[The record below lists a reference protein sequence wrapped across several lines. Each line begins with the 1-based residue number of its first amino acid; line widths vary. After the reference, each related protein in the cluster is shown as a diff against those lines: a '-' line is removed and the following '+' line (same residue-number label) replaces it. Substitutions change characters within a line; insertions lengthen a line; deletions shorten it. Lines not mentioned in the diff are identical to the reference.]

1 MRLAVLISGA
11 GSNLQALLEA
21 AARGALPARITAVIS
36 NRSDAPG
43 LQHATRAGVP
53 TAVVAVQPGESR
65 EAYDARLDA
74 ALAPFAPDALL
85 LAGFMRILSAGFVQ
99 RHAGRLLNIHPSLL
113 PRHKG
118 LDTHARALAAGDAEH
133 GASVHFVTPEL
144 DGGPVIVQAVAALHA
159 GDTVDSVKSR
169 VHALEHRLYPL
180 AAGWLARGRLQWRDG
195 RAWLDGREL
204 AAPVR
209 YQSLEEIPLT

>member
-1 MRLAVLISGA
+1 MRFAVLISGT
-11 GSNLQALLEA
+11 GSNLRALLDA
-21 AARGALPARITAVIS
+21 AASGALPARIVAVIS
-36 NRSDAPG
+36 NRADAPG
-43 LQHATRAGVP
+43 LRHAARAGVP
-53 TAVVAVQPGESR
+53 TAIVTAQPGDSR

-74 ALAPFAPDALL
+74 ALAAFAPDAIL
-85 LAGFMRILSAGFVQ
+85 LAGFMRILGAGFVQ

-144 DGGPVIVQAVAALHA
+144 DGGPVIVQAVTALHA
-159 GDTVDSVKSR
+159 GDTVDGVKSR

-180 AAGWLARGRLQWRDG
+180 VAGWLARGRLQWRDG

-204 AAPVR
+204 SHPLR
-209 YQSLEEIPLT
+209 FPSLEEIPDP